1 MNSNEIIKALKCK
14 STGERDCEDNN
25 CKYKQVDGECDLDL
39 LHCDTVNI
47 IESLKTQLETKRIY
61 SAEESTSLMNKYIM
75 NPYKGLVTC
84 KEPLLGKTI
93 CETLAQFEEEFD
105 VRLHAVC
112 G

>member
-47 IESLKTQLETKRIY
+47 IESLKTQLETK
-61 SAEESTSLMNKYIM
+61 SHKYI
-75 NPYKGLVTC
+75 K
-84 KEPLLGKTI
+84 KTI
-93 CETLAQFEEEFD
+93 DDWRNNTQ
-105 VRLHAVC
+105 
-112 G
+112 

>member
-1 MNSNEIIKALKCK
+1 MKRNIYKYEDKEYEITGKYYEKYLK
-14 STGERDCEDNN
+14 
-25 CKYKQVDGECDLDL
+25 
-39 LHCDTVNI
+39 
-47 IESLKTQLETKRIY
+47 ETEVEIKRIY

-84 KEPLLGKTI
+84 KEPLLGKII